1 MTNPDR
7 RIMSIARQVENIA
20 DLWPAFRAHMAAER
34 VLADGYADHVTY
46 AVEETTTER
55 SAPLSGRCGANTV
68 HGEVLIA
75 CGRLRP
81 CGEHDEPVTL
91 TPTER
96 AAELALRLEREEAD
110 VRARLVVIERVANS
124 IMADMTRLIG
134 TRLAK
139 PKRCTAEGRE
149 GSIEWGDPTC
159 TSLPSRGPLCDRCS
173 KAEYRWRVGRG
184 LGRRADGVFSAEG
197 VVA

>member
-7 RIMSIARQVENIA
+7 RTMSIARQVENIA
-20 DLWPAFRAHMAAER
+20 DLLPAFLAHMRAER
-34 VLADGYADHVTY
+34 VLADRNADHDTY

-55 SAPLSGRCGANTV
+55 SAVLGGRCGANTV

-81 CGEHDEPVTL
+81 CGEHDAPVTL

-96 AAELALRLEREEAD
+96 AAELGMRLDREEAD
-110 VRARLVVIERVANS
+110 VRAQLHALEHIANHV
-124 IMADMTRLIG
+124 MAQMNRAIG
-134 TRLAK
+134 TRMVK
-139 PKRCTAEGRE
+139 PKRCSAEGRE

-173 KAEYRWRVGRG
+173 KAEYRWRIAVGKP
-184 LGRRADGVFSAEG
+184 RRNDGVFSAEG
-197 VVA
+197 VAV

>member
-55 SAPLSGRCGANTV
+55 STPLSGRCGANTV

-81 CGEHDEPVTL
+81 CGEHDAPVTL

-96 AAELALRLEREEAD
+96 AAELAMRLEREEAD

-139 PKRCTAEGRE
+139 PKRCSAEGRE

>member
-7 RIMSIARQVENIA
+7 RITSIARQVENIA
-20 DLWPAFRAHMAAER
+20 DLWPAFLAHMRAER

-55 SAPLSGRCGANTV
+55 SAVLSGWCQANVIAGEALISCGV
-68 HGEVLIA
+68 Q
-75 CGRLRP
+75 RP
-81 CGEHDEPVTL
+81 CAEHDTPVSL

>member
-1 MTNPDR
+1 VTNPDR
-7 RIMSIARQVENIA
+7 RTMSIARQVENIA
-20 DLWPAFRAHMAAER
+20 DLLPRFKAHMAAER

-159 TSLPSRGPLCDRCS
+159 GLVPSRGPLCDNCARRES
-173 KAEYRWRVGRG
+173 RWRRNHG
-184 LGRRADGVFSAEG
+184 LTNRPDGVWSQDG
-197 VVA
+197 VAV

>member
-20 DLWPAFRAHMAAER
+20 DLLPRFKAHMAAER

-159 TSLPSRGPLCDRCS
+159 GLVPSRGPLCDNCARRES
-173 KAEYRWRVGRG
+173 RWRRNHG
-184 LGRRADGVFSAEG
+184 LTNRPDGVWSQDG
-197 VVA
+197 VAV

>member
-7 RIMSIARQVENIA
+7 RTMSIARQVENIA
-20 DLWPAFRAHMAAER
+20 DLLPRFKAHMAAER

-68 HGEVLIA
+68 HGEVLIV

>member
-1 MTNPDR
+1 
-7 RIMSIARQVENIA
+7 MSIARQVENIA

-55 SAPLSGRCGANTV
+55 STPLSGRCGANTV

-110 VRARLVVIERVANS
+110 VRARLVVLERVANS

-184 LGRRADGVFSAEG
+184 LNRRADGVFSAEG